1 MSETAELPRSIPLEG
16 ASNARDL
23 GGYRTKDGARVR
35 FGRVFRSAR
44 LSDLTAADALRLRN
58 AGIGRIV
65 DLRGAAEAAA
75 HPSRLPGATLHPL
88 SIDPSLGPT
97 LRALA
102 DQGEPARPAIMGL
115 MRDAYAAYATTWSH
129 RYAELLALLLEPEA
143 PALLFHC
150 TAGKDRTGFAAA
162 LILAALG
169 VDRATIQQ
177 DYLATT
183 RLWRGAGDVN
193 RDLAPVASQ
202 VLTSVH
208 PEFLDSAFAAI
219 FERHGSLDRYLEERI
234 GLDTSRRDALREML
248 LE

>member
-1 MSETAELPRSIPLEG
+1 MDLPRSIPLEG

-23 GGYRTKDGARVR
+23 GGYLTRDGARVR

-44 LSDLTAADALRLRN
+44 LSSLTSQDAARLRDE
-58 AGIGRIV
+58 GIGRIV

-75 HPSRLPGATLHPL
+75 HPSHLPGASVHPL

-97 LRALA
+97 LRSLA
-102 DQGEPARPAIMGL
+102 EHGEAGRPAIMDL
-115 MRDAYAAYATTWSH
+115 MRQAYAAYATTWGH
-129 RYAELLALLLEPEA
+129 RYAELFDLLLERDA

-169 VDRATIQQ
+169 VDRVTIHE
-177 DYLATT
+177 DYLATS

-193 RDLAPVASQ
+193 RDLSPVAAQ

-208 PEFLDSAFAAI
+208 PDFLNSAFAAM

-234 GLDTSRRDALREML
+234 GLDKHRRDTLRDML